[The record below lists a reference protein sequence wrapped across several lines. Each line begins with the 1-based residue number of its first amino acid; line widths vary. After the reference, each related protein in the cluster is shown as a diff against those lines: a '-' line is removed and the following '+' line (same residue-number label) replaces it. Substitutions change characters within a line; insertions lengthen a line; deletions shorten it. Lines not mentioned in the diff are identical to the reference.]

1 MIAVDR
7 LRRRR
12 HEPAATDTDEPAAA
26 VPPPDLTDGT
36 IPIAE
41 VPWRERARV
50 AGRVRSLRVR
60 PWGDA
65 PTLECVLVDDTG
77 GLIVVFLGRRKVAG
91 IRPGTRL
98 VVEGTVGS
106 HGGHPAIVN
115 PEYDFLDP
123 VL

>member
-12 HEPAATDTDEPAAA
+12 HAPVDEAVAE
-26 VPPPDLTDGT
+26 VPPANLTEET
-36 IPIAE
+36 VPIAE
-41 VPWRERARV
+41 VRWRERARV

-77 GLIVVFLGRRKVAG
+77 GLVVVFLGRRKVAG

-106 HGGHPAIVN
+106 RDGHPAIVN
-115 PEYDFLDP
+115 PEYDFVGS

>member
-1 MIAVDR
+1 VIAVDR
-7 LRRRR
+7 LRRR
-12 HEPAATDTDEPAAA
+12 HHPPVDEPVAEA
-26 VPPPDLTDGT
+26 PPHATEGT
-36 IPIAE
+36 MPIAE
-41 VPWRERARV
+41 VRWRERARV

-65 PTLECVLVDDTG
+65 PTLECVLLDDTG

-106 HGGHPAIVN
+106 HDGHPAIVN
-115 PEYDFLDP
+115 PEYDFLDS

>member
-1 MIAVDR
+1 VIAVDR

-12 HEPAATDTDEPAAA
+12 HEPADDATVAA
-26 VPPPDLTDGT
+26 PPDPTNGT

-41 VPWRERARV
+41 VRWRERARV

-77 GLIVVFLGRRKVAG
+77 GLVVVFLGRRKVAG

-115 PEYDFLDP
+115 PEYDFLDTIH
-123 VL
+123 

>member
-12 HEPAATDTDEPAAA
+12 HEPADEATVAA
-26 VPPPDLTDGT
+26 PPDPAEGT

-41 VPWRERARV
+41 VRWRERARV

-77 GLIVVFLGRRKVAG
+77 GLVVVFLGRRKVAG

-115 PEYDFLDP
+115 PEYDFLDTIH
-123 VL
+123 

>member
-12 HEPAATDTDEPAAA
+12 HEPVDEA
-26 VPPPDLTDGT
+26 VAEAPPTHLTAGT
-36 IPIAE
+36 VPIAE
-41 VPWRERARV
+41 VAWRERARV

-65 PTLECVLVDDTG
+65 PTLECVLFDDTG

-115 PEYDFLDP
+115 PEYDFLDTS
-123 VL
+123 L